1 MIIESPLFVNTP
13 PLPLTNPL
21 YSAFFG
27 VVRGVGLPIGEP
39 SNTKEPVYAY
49 SNSNITTG
57 LGIAGTLTVDGA
69 ALGSNTTKRVLLAN
83 QTSAV
88 NNGIYLYTHSGAAYD
103 LVRAADFD
111 DAGEVLAGLVVLV
124 QEGTVYRGY
133 RAEIVPGSELGVD
146 NLNVTP
152 YSAVFTAYENANPAD
167 ANFLRQVIYGV
178 CIRATTAPNIFDV
191 DYIIDGE
198 IVTQGAAPHSLTY
211 TRAESFLYTTVEIFP
226 PVGYSAP
233 VDPAIEWCAFRDT
246 ELTFLFR
253 FWDSSANVYADQTY
267 TRTIAAIDTDQITY
281 VTWVDDSLPQY
292 STVYNVY
299 PRWWGNAVN
308 MTEGSVPVVATSVKD
323 KDAIKAI
330 AAIKT
335 VAPDMDF
342 YQEKALERFFVTLK
356 NSGVWAI
363 LDSLQVYAN
372 SMPQVVSPAD
382 ATDQAIA
389 MSTVDLRQGVVRATA
404 SDVGFSPGLGFYAP
418 TTDAYLD
425 TGFIPSLGAKYAKT
439 SGTVGVLVAGRN
451 AGVGGALCGARNSA
465 TQLATIE
472 MYPDGGDDTLD
483 EITWGVHATAVTNP
497 SVPRQSVG
505 GLLLASRYD
514 NTHMRVYRTGAV
526 TVAVTAASANEPTLS
541 VYVCNENNGGTPTKG
556 ESNRP
561 VMAFVAGSEFSQA
574 KYDALTRA
582 LNTYIMALNSPHT

>member
-1 MIIESPLFVNTP
+1 MIIESPLVTNAP
-13 PLPLTNPL
+13 PLPLTNPV

-49 SNSNITTG
+49 ANSNIATG
-57 LGIAGTLTVDGA
+57 LGISGTLTIDGA

-88 NNGIYLYTHSGAAYD
+88 NNGIYLYTHSGSTHD
-103 LVRAADFD
+103 LVRATDFD
-111 DAGEVLAGLVVLV
+111 AADEVLAGLVVLV
-124 QEGTVYRGY
+124 QEGTVYKGY
-133 RAEIVPGSELGVD
+133 RAEIIPGSVLSVD

-152 YSAVFTAYENANPAD
+152 YSSVFTAYGNANPED
-167 ANFLRQVIYGV
+167 VNFLRQVIYGV
-178 CIRATTAPNIFDV
+178 CIRATSAPNIFDV

-198 IVTQGAAPHSLTY
+198 IVTQGATPHSLTY
-211 TRAESFLYTTVEIFP
+211 TRADSFINLAVDIAP
-226 PVGYSAP
+226 PAGYSAP
-233 VDPAIEWCAFRDT
+233 ADPAIEWCSFRDT
-246 ELTFLFR
+246 ELTFTFR
-253 FWDSSANVYADQTY
+253 LWDDSANEYADQVY
-267 TRTIAAIDTDQITY
+267 TRTVAAITTDQITY
-281 VTWVDDSLPQY
+281 VNWVDDSLPQNN
-292 STVYNVY
+292 VIFNVY

-323 KDAIKAI
+323 KDAIKSI
-330 AAIKT
+330 AAIKA

-356 NSGVWAI
+356 NSGVWAL
-363 LDSLQVYAN
+363 LDSLQFYAN
-372 SMPQVVSPAD
+372 SMPQVASLAD

-389 MSTVDLRQGVVRATA
+389 MSTIDLRQGVVKATA
-404 SDVGFSPGLGFYAP
+404 SGVGFSPGVGFYAP
-418 TTDAYLD
+418 TTAAYLD

-439 SGTVGVLVAGRN
+439 SSTLGVAVASRI
-451 AGVGGALCGARNSA
+451 AGVGGALCGARNSS
-465 TQLATIE
+465 TQHATIE
-472 MYPDGGDDTLD
+472 MYPDGGDDNNE
-483 EITWGVHATAVTNP
+483 EITWGVHATAVTNAP
-497 SVPRQSVG
+497 ILRQKVD
-505 GLLLASRYD
+505 GLILASRYD
-514 NTHMRVYRTGAV
+514 NTHMRLFRTGDV
-526 TVAVTAASANEPTLS
+526 DVEVTAASAVEPTLS

>member
-1 MIIESPLFVNTP
+1 M
-13 PLPLTNPL
+13 
-21 YSAFFG
+21 
-27 VVRGVGLPIGEP
+27 
-39 SNTKEPVYAY
+39 
-49 SNSNITTG
+49 
-57 LGIAGTLTVDGA
+57 LG
-69 ALGSNTTKRVLLAN
+69 N

-88 NNGIYLYTHSGAAYD
+88 NNGPYLYTHSGSTHS
-103 LVRAADFD
+103 LLRAADFD
-111 DAGEVLAGLVVLV
+111 SADEVMAGMVVLV
-124 QEGTVYRGY
+124 QEGTVYKGY
-133 RAEIVPGSELGVD
+133 RAEIAPGSVLGVD

-152 YSAVFTAYENANPAD
+152 YAAVFSAYENANPAD

-178 CIRATTAPNIFDV
+178 CIRATSAPNIFDV

-198 IVTQGAAPHSLTY
+198 IVTQGSTPHSLTY
-211 TRAESFLYTTVEIFP
+211 TRADSFINIAVDIAP
-226 PVGYSAP
+226 PVGYSPP

-246 ELTFLFR
+246 ELTFTFH
-253 FWDSSANVYADQTY
+253 FWDDSPIVYADQIY
-267 TRTIAAIDTDQITY
+267 TRTIAEITTDQITF
-281 VTWVDDSLPQY
+281 VNWVDDSLPQY
-292 STVYNVY
+292 NTVFNVY

-308 MTEGSVPVVATSVKD
+308 MTESSVPVVATSVKD

-330 AAIKT
+330 AAIKV
-335 VAPDMDF
+335 VAPAMDF

-372 SMPQVVSPAD
+372 SMPQVAVLSD

-389 MSTVDLRQGVVRATA
+389 MSTVDLRQGVVKATVA
-404 SDVGFSPGLGFYAP
+404 GVGFSPGLGFYAP
-418 TTDAYLD
+418 LAAAYLD

-439 SGTVGVLVAGRN
+439 SGTVGVAVAGRV
-451 AGVGGALCGARNSA
+451 AGIGGALCGARNSA
-465 TQLATIE
+465 TQHATIE
-472 MYPDGGDDTLD
+472 MYPDGGDDNNED
-483 EITWGVHATAVTNP
+483 ITWGVHATAVTNAP
-497 SVPRQSVG
+497 VQRQKVD

-514 NTHMRVYRTGAV
+514 NTHMRLFRNGAV
-526 TVAVTAASANEPTLS
+526 DTAVTAASTVEPTLS

-574 KYDALTRA
+574 KYNALTRA